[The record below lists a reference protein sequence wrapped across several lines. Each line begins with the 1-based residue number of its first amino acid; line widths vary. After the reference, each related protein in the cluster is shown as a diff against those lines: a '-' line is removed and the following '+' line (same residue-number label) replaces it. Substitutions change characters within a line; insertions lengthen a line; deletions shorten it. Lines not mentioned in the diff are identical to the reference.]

1 MLTDDA
7 MEKLVYRATGGEAR
21 VLTSTVQVK
30 ASDVVWMIEEIR
42 RLRRERDSL
51 LLDRSVYR
59 ERLNRTE
66 AR

>member
-1 MLTDDA
+1 MTEPV
-7 MEKLVYRATGGEAR
+7 MERLVYRATGGAAR
-21 VLTSTVQVK
+21 VLTSTMQVK
-30 ASDVVWMIEEIR
+30 ARDVVWLVEEVR

>member
-1 MLTDDA
+1 VLTETA
-7 MEKLVYRATGGEAR
+7 LEQLVYRATGGEAR

-30 ASDVVWMIEEIR
+30 ASDAVWLVEEIR

-59 ERLNRTE
+59 ERANRTE
-66 AR
+66 TR

>member
-1 MLTDDA
+1 MLTESA
-7 MEKLVYRATGGEAR
+7 LERLVYRATGGEAR

-30 ASDVVWMIEEIR
+30 ASNVVWLVEEIR

-59 ERLNRTE
+59 DRLNRQET
-66 AR
+66 R

>member
-30 ASDVVWMIEEIR
+30 ASDVVWLVEEVR

-59 ERLNRTE
+59 DRLNRQE

>member
-1 MLTDDA
+1 

-30 ASDVVWMIEEIR
+30 ACDVVWLIEEVR
-42 RLRRERDSL
+42 RLRRERDSM

>member
-1 MLTDDA
+1 MLTEHGLEA
-7 MEKLVYRATGGEAR
+7 LVYRATGGEAR
-21 VLTSTVQVK
+21 VSTSTVQVK
-30 ASDVVWMIEEIR
+30 AADVVWLVEEVR
-42 RLRRERDSL
+42 CLRRERDSL

>member
-1 MLTDDA
+1 MIEPM
-7 MEKLVYRATGGEAR
+7 MERLIYRATGGEAR

-30 ASDVVWMIEEIR
+30 ASDVVWLVEEVR

-59 ERLNRTE
+59 DRLNRQET
-66 AR
+66 R

>member
-7 MEKLVYRATGGEAR
+7 MEKLVYLATGGEAR

-30 ASDVVWMIEEIR
+30 ASDVVWLIEEIR

>member
-1 MLTDDA
+1 VLTEDA
-7 MEKLVYRATGGEAR
+7 MERLVYHATGGEAR

-30 ASDVVWMIEEIR
+30 AADVVWLVEEVR

-59 ERLNRTE
+59 DRLNRQE

>member
-1 MLTDDA
+1 MLTETA
-7 MEKLVYRATGGEAR
+7 LEQLVYRATGGEAR

-30 ASDVVWMIEEIR
+30 ASDAVWLVEEIR

-59 ERLNRTE
+59 ERANRTE
-66 AR
+66 TR

>member
-1 MLTDDA
+1 MIEPM
-7 MEKLVYRATGGEAR
+7 MEQLIYRATGGEAR
-21 VLTSTVQVK
+21 VLTSTIQVK
-30 ASDVVWMIEEIR
+30 ASDVVWLVEEVR

>member
-1 MLTDDA
+1 MLTEDA

-30 ASDVVWMIEEIR
+30 ASDVVWLIDEIR

>member
-30 ASDVVWMIEEIR
+30 ASDVVWLVEEVR

-59 ERLNRTE
+59 DRLNRQET
-66 AR
+66 R

>member
-30 ASDVVWMIEEIR
+30 AADVVWLVEEVR

-51 LLDRSVYR
+51 LLDRSIYR
-59 ERLNRTE
+59 ERLSRTE

>member
-1 MLTDDA
+1 MLTESA
-7 MEKLVYRATGGEAR
+7 MEQLVYRATGGEAR

-30 ASDVVWMIEEIR
+30 ASDVVWLIDEIR

-51 LLDRSVYR
+51 LLDREAFR
-59 ERLNRTE
+59 KRANRQE

>member
-21 VLTSTVQVK
+21 VLTSTVQGK
-30 ASDVVWMIEEIR
+30 ASDIVWLVEEVR

>member
-1 MLTDDA
+1 MLTESA
-7 MEKLVYRATGGEAR
+7 MEKLVYRATRGEAR

-30 ASDVVWMIEEIR
+30 AADVVWLVEEVR

>member
-30 ASDVVWMIEEIR
+30 AADVVWLVEEIR

-59 ERLNRTE
+59 ERLTRTE

>member
-1 MLTDDA
+1 MLTETA
-7 MEKLVYRATGGEAR
+7 LEQLVYRATGGEAR

-30 ASDVVWMIEEIR
+30 ASDVVWLVEEVR

-59 ERLNRTE
+59 ERANRTE
-66 AR
+66 TR

>member
-1 MLTDDA
+1 M
-7 MEKLVYRATGGEAR
+7 
-21 VLTSTVQVK
+21 QVK
-30 ASDVVWMIEEIR
+30 AADVVWLVEEVR

-66 AR
+66 TR

>member
-1 MLTDDA
+1 MLTEDA
-7 MEKLVYRATGGEAR
+7 MERLVYHATGGEAR

-30 ASDVVWMIEEIR
+30 AADVVWLVEEVR

-59 ERLNRTE
+59 DRLNRQE

>member
-1 MLTDDA
+1 MLTEDA
-7 MEKLVYRATGGEAR
+7 MEQLVYRATGGEAR

-30 ASDVVWMIEEIR
+30 ASDVVWLVEEVR

-59 ERLNRTE
+59 DRLNRTE
-66 AR
+66 GK

>member
-1 MLTDDA
+1 MLTESA
-7 MEKLVYRATGGEAR
+7 LEQLVYRATGGEAR
-21 VLTSTVQVK
+21 VLTSTVQVE
-30 ASDVVWMIEEIR
+30 ASDVVWLVEEVR

-59 ERLNRTE
+59 DRLNRQE

>member
-7 MEKLVYRATGGEAR
+7 MENLVCRATGGEAR
-21 VLTSTVQVK
+21 VLTSTVRVE
-30 ASDVVWMIEEIR
+30 ASDVVWLVEEVR

-59 ERLNRTE
+59 ERANRTE
-66 AR
+66 TR

>member
-1 MLTDDA
+1 MIEPM
-7 MEKLVYRATGGEAR
+7 MEQLIYRATGGEAR

-30 ASDVVWMIEEIR
+30 ASDVVWLVEEVR

-59 ERLNRTE
+59 ERANRTE
-66 AR
+66 TR

>member
-1 MLTDDA
+1 MLTEDA
-7 MEKLVYRATGGEAR
+7 MEQLVYRATGGEAR

-30 ASDVVWMIEEIR
+30 ASDVVWLIEEIR

>member
-1 MLTDDA
+1 MLTEEA

-30 ASDVVWMIEEIR
+30 AADIVWLVEEIR

>member
-1 MLTDDA
+1 MLNEDA
-7 MEKLVYRATGGEAR
+7 MERLVYRATGGEAR

-30 ASDVVWMIEEIR
+30 ASDVVWLVEEIR

-59 ERLNRTE
+59 DRLNRTE

>member
-1 MLTDDA
+1 VLTESA
-7 MEKLVYRATGGEAR
+7 LERLVYRATGGEAR

-30 ASDVVWMIEEIR
+30 ASNVVWLVEEIR

-59 ERLNRTE
+59 DRLNRQET
-66 AR
+66 R